1 MGTRSIGR
9 ALAALIVLVLVAAI
23 GLGVYYALR
32 PAPPAAPVIVTYASL
47 SEMTTLDPSTEFSN
61 SVKVL
66 PNVYETLV
74 LYDPLHDKVI
84 PALAESWQ
92 SSPDGLTWTF
102 FLRKGV
108 KFHDGTPFNATAV
121 KYSIERTI
129 QLGQGAAFIWDPVAN
144 ITVVD
149 AYTVR
154 FTLKYPAPL
163 LQIAASAYGAYIMS
177 PSAPNTP
184 EWFNAGHDSGSG
196 PYTISKWDPKSEVQ
210 LVRFRDHWGGW
221 RPGQPDVAIIKIVPD
236 AATQEQLALTGAIDI
251 AEVVPL
257 ESVPRLQG
265 DARVKV
271 VISPSFQNLL
281 GLMNTKKPPLSD
293 VLVRQAISYA
303 VPYDDIINLA
313 RRGLATQ
320 ARGPV
325 PAGMFGHFDDLPQ
338 YTHDLARAKE
348 LLARAGYPNGGFTLV
363 LTYTAG
369 DVYEQKTA
377 ELLKAELQKLNINLD
392 IRPMPWEEQ
401 WALAKSDPMKAQDI
415 LVFYWWPTYI
425 TPYDFLVNMFHT
437 EPSPFFNLAYY
448 SNPTFDNLIDQ
459 ARTYEGINRTK
470 ALELYRQAELIL
482 VQDAPAIFFYDQQD
496 VKVISAALQGF
507 SYNPAYT
514 TVVFFYQLT
523 KATGTSQ
530 LPPPEPLALA
540 APAWLPGLR
549 PQR

>member
-1 MGTRSIGR
+1 V
-9 ALAALIVLVLVAAI
+9 AAIVLVLVIAAGV
-23 GLGVYYALR
+23 GLYYALR
-32 PAPPAAPVIVTYASL
+32 PKPPPAPVIVTYASL

-61 SVKVL
+61 SVKIL

-74 LYDPLHDKVI
+74 LYDPLRDKVI

-92 SSPDGLTWTF
+92 ASPDGLTWTF

-149 AYTVR
+149 TYTLQ
-154 FTLKYPAPL
+154 FKLKYPAPL

-177 PSAPNTP
+177 PSAPNTAD
-184 EWFNAGHDSGSG
+184 WFNAGHDSGSG
-196 PYTISKWDPKSEVQ
+196 PYTVAKWDPKSEVQ
-210 LVRFRDHWGGW
+210 LAKFKDYWGGW
-221 RPGQPDVAIIKIVPD
+221 REGQPDVAIIKIVPD
-236 AATQEQLALTGAIDI
+236 AATQEQLVLTGAIDI

-257 ESVPRLQG
+257 ESLDRLKA
-265 DARVKV
+265 DARVR
-271 VISPSFQNLL
+271 VIITPSFQNLL
-281 GLMNTKKPPLSD
+281 GLMNTKKPPLSSK
-293 VLVRQAISYA
+293 LVRQAISYA
-303 VPYDDIINLA
+303 VPYDDIIQLA

-320 ARGPV
+320 ARGPI
-325 PAGMFGHFDDLPQ
+325 PAGMFGHIDDLPQ
-338 YTHDLARAKE
+338 YRHDLDRARQ
-348 LLARAGYPNGGFTLV
+348 LLAQAGYPNGGFTLV

-369 DVYEQKTA
+369 DVYEQKAA
-377 ELLKAELQKLNINLD
+377 ELLKAELAKLNVGLD

-437 EPSPFFNLAYY
+437 EPQPFFNLAYY
-448 SNPTFDNLIDQ
+448 SNPAFDDLIDT
-459 ARTYEGINRTK
+459 ARTYEGTNRTK
-470 ALELYRQAELIL
+470 ALELYRQAQLML
-482 VQDAPAIFFYDQQD
+482 VDDAPAIFFYDQQD
-496 VKVISAALQGF
+496 VKVIGASLQGF

-523 KATGTSQ
+523 KAPSTSS
-530 LPPPEPLALA
+530 LGPPPQLALPSA
-540 APAWLPGLR
+540 SWLPGPGPR
-549 PQR
+549 R